1 LCIPVFGLR
10 FPVCALL
17 FALFCLRFPVSGG
30 SPGLPRLPGSTDVSR
45 AQPLGADF
53 RLDRYGMAATAV
65 MAVRLGSV
73 ATAAASERSPYG
85 WASATPLPRLPH
97 ASHR

>member
-1 LCIPVFGLR
+1 MPQF
-10 FPVCALL
+10 
-17 FALFCLRFPVSGG
+17 
-30 SPGLPRLPGSTDVSR
+30 PGSTCVTR

-85 WASATPLPRLPH
+85 CASATSLPRLPH